1 MGKKSSKTN
10 TKTVYGNTTT
20 TNPFVTSQTTNKGTT
35 SVFNPNTAFGSI
47 NNFVNKNMN
56 SLLDEY
62 LNPSLNT
69 VTNQAK
75 MNSFINALNSESTK
89 SLENNIINPLSN
101 RNMIRSSQATNLY
114 DNLAQNNA
122 NKIGSYANELLAN
135 SQEETAK
142 VLANLMML
150 YMNGYNA
157 ISDTQA
163 QSLSTSQG
171 NASKSQT
178 TTQSDNLAS
187 QMMQM
192 AMQVAVAALTK
203 GAA

>member
-47 NNFVNKNMN
+47 NNFVNKNTN

-122 NKIGSYANELLAN
+122 SQIGSYANELLAN

-203 GAA
+203 GVA

>member
-122 NKIGSYANELLAN
+122 SQIGSYANELLAN